1 MTVNERLEDI
11 SRLSG
16 FSIEIIRK
24 IQQAE
29 LESVLSS
36 LKKGE
41 RATIIGRCTIEPCI
55 RSKIKPGVGIVDYVK
70 AKASVSH
77 VISDELED
85 LRGFEKSDANS
96 ESSKLLNQPGI
107 ATIQIQSLV

>member
-11 SRLSG
+11 SRISG
-16 FSIEIIRK
+16 FSVEIIRK

-29 LESVLSS
+29 LESILNS

-41 RATIIGRCTIEPCI
+41 RATLIGRCTIEPCI
-55 RSKIKPGVGIVDYVK
+55 RSKIQPGGGIVDYIK

-77 VISDELED
+77 VISDALGELT
-85 LRGFEKSDANS
+85 GFETSDS
-96 ESSKLLNQPGI
+96 ESSKLSNQPGV
-107 ATIQIQSLV
+107 AAVQIPSLV